1 MADRT
6 YSREEMEEIFRR
18 AAEHTAFAESGA
30 DAIRYE
36 DLEAAAREVGIDA
49 TAVAEIAKKV
59 EGERALVAQR
69 ADEDEIVRRELA
81 ERRHRARRN
90 LLTYTIV
97 MAFLATL
104 DWMTP
109 GGPWA
114 QWVALVWGLFVALG
128 LGRAWLDPSDSDR
141 ERIVGRER
149 KRRARR
155 DREERRQRAA
165 SEWKSRLAAQQEAI
179 QRELAQQE
187 DRRRHQDRERREAS
201 RERERAGREFERAVE
216 DGVTQLLTVVARR
229 IGEAA
234 REHEGPKG
242 DFGAYVRREKQRA
255 SGVPASGPEIAKV
268 RVAPPQPATERA
280 EDELEEDVERRG
292 GRRDGRRR

>member
-1 MADRT
+1 MTDRT

-18 AAEHTAFAESGA
+18 AAEQTAFAESGA

-49 TAVAEIAKKV
+49 KSVAEIAQKV
-59 EGERALVAQR
+59 EGERALLAQR
-69 ADEDEIVRRELA
+69 ADEDAIVRREIG
-81 ERRHRARRN
+81 ERRHRARRG
-90 LLTYTIV
+90 LVTYAIV
-97 MAFLATL
+97 MAFLAAL

-128 LGRAWLDPSDSDR
+128 MGRALLDPSESDR
-141 ERIVGRER
+141 ERILGRER

-165 SEWKSRLAAQQEAI
+165 TEWKGRLAAQQEAI
-179 QRELAQQE
+179 QRELATQE
-187 DRRRHQDRERREAS
+187 ERRRLQARERREAN
-201 RERERAGREFERAVE
+201 RERERASREFEKAVD
-216 DGVTQLLTVVARR
+216 DGVTQLLTVLARR

-234 REHEGPKG
+234 RDDGAPKG
-242 DFGAYVRREKQRA
+242 DFGAFVRRERA
-255 SGVPASGPEIAKV
+255 RESGVPTNTAPAQRV
-268 RVAPPQPATERA
+268 RVAEPTPAPQNA
-280 EDELEEDVERRG
+280 EEELEEEVARRS
-292 GRRDGRRR
+292 RRDARSR

>member
-1 MADRT
+1 MTDRT

-18 AAEHTAFAESGA
+18 AAEQTAFAESGA

-49 TAVAEIAKKV
+49 KSVAEIAKMV

-69 ADEDEIVRRELA
+69 ADEDEIVRRELS
-81 ERRHRARRN
+81 ERRHRARRG
-90 LLTYTIV
+90 LVTYTIV

-128 LGRAWLDPSDSDR
+128 LGRALLDPSESDR
-141 ERIVGRER
+141 ERIVGREK

-165 SEWKSRLAAQQEAI
+165 TEWKTRLAAQQEAI
-179 QRELAQQE
+179 QRELASQEERRRQQE
-187 DRRRHQDRERREAS
+187 RERREAS
-201 RERERAGREFERAVE
+201 RDRERAGREFEKAVE
-216 DGVTQLLTVVARR
+216 DGVTQLLTVLARR

-234 REHEGPKG
+234 RDDGGPKG
-242 DFGAYVRREKQRA
+242 DFGAYVRRERA
-255 SGVPASGPEIAKV
+255 RESGVPSTTQPRV
-268 RVAPPQPATERA
+268 RVVEPSSEPSRTAER
-280 EDELEEDVERRG
+280 DEHEEEIERRS
-292 GRRDGRRR
+292 RRDARRR